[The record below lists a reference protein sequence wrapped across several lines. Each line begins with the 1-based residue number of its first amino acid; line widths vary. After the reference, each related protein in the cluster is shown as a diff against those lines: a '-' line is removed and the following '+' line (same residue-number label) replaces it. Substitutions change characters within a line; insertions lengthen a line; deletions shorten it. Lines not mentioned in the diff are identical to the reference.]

1 MDMEKDILSEV
12 IETEKEIQKCL
23 EQEMQKANEWL
34 EDFRKKAAQE
44 LTEAEQEYTT
54 ALELAMADAEK
65 GAAAGA
71 MAVRKNA
78 EIQADRLGKLD
89 DRILKS
95 ILDRR
100 IKRILPG

>member
-23 EQEMQKANEWL
+23 EQETQKAKEWL
-34 EDFRKKAAQE
+34 EDVRNKAALE
-44 LTEAEQEYTT
+44 LKQAEQEYTT
-54 ALELAMADAEK
+54 ALEQAMADAERE
-65 GAAAGA
+65 AAARA
-71 MAVRKNA
+71 LAVRKNS
-78 EIQADRLGKLD
+78 EMQADHLGKLD

-95 ILDRR
+95 ILERR

>member
-23 EQEMQKANEWL
+23 ELETQKAKEWL
-34 EDFRKKAAQE
+34 EDVRKKAALE
-44 LTEAEQEYTT
+44 LKQAEQEYTT
-54 ALELAMADAEK
+54 ALEQALADAEK
-65 GAAAGA
+65 EAAARA
-71 MAVRKNA
+71 LAVRKNS
-78 EIQADRLGKLD
+78 EMQADRLGKLD

-95 ILDRR
+95 ILERR

>member
-23 EQEMQKANEWL
+23 EQEMQKAKEWL
-34 EDFRKKAAQE
+34 DDVRKKAAQE
-44 LTEAEQEYTT
+44 LTQAEQEYTT
-54 ALELAMADAEK
+54 ALEQAMADAEK
-65 GAAAGA
+65 EAAARA
-71 MAVRKNA
+71 MAVRKNS
-78 EIQADRLGKLD
+78 EIQDDRLGKLD

>member
-23 EQEMQKANEWL
+23 ELETQKAKEWL
-34 EDFRKKAAQE
+34 EDVRKKAALE
-44 LTEAEQEYTT
+44 LTQAEQEYTT

-65 GAAAGA
+65 EAAARA
-71 MAVRKNA
+71 LAVRKNS
-78 EIQADRLGKLD
+78 EMQADRLGKLD

-95 ILDRR
+95 ILERR

>member
-23 EQEMQKANEWL
+23 DQETQKAKEWL
-34 EDFRKKAAQE
+34 EDVRKKAALE
-44 LTEAEQEYTT
+44 LAQAEREYTT
-54 ALELAMADAEK
+54 ALEQAMADAERE
-65 GAAAGA
+65 A
-71 MAVRKNA
+71 AVRAMTVRKDS
-78 EIQADRLGKLD
+78 ELKADRLAKLD

-95 ILDRR
+95 ILERR

>member
-23 EQEMQKANEWL
+23 DQETQKAKEWL
-34 EDFRKKAAQE
+34 DDVRKKAALE
-44 LTEAEQEYTT
+44 LAQAEQEYTT
-54 ALELAMADAEK
+54 ALEQAMADAERE
-65 GAAAGA
+65 AAARA

-78 EIQADRLGKLD
+78 EMQADRLGILD

-100 IKRILPG
+100 INRILPG